1 MANVGKVL
9 ATIKAVIT
17 RLVFACHGI
26 IAIWQVTVFKNSIEY
41 WYLASP
47 ILLLIFEGVFTL
59 TIKDNQEWKWNRM
72 LLMGILSQH
81 FSAAPYLESFINLS
95 KSTLIK
101 TLHWLSFCYIPEA
114 LTTGIPL
121 PGATKIPTDM
131 WVTLIEQFLMLTLIV
146 GRWLLPKGD
155 LTRDQL
161 SQLLLVY
168 IGTAADIIEFFDS
181 FKDEKVA
188 TEKVLVLLTLAI
200 WSWSLVQFT
209 VVLTATKSRKTR
221 GTAHRSDM
229 NSSRACCCSIEV
241 CAIIM
246 NIALQDAP
254 FLAFRLLI
262 IAHYK
267 IINYMN
273 IFFTCKNTL
282 VILLQIYRL
291 YVLHL
296 ETVEEGNGSVYRK
309 RRKHK
314 TERKEHNK
322 KRTHSKPRK
331 HKKRHEIGETSV
343 SVISDPRR
351 QERVDGGRIR
361 AIILT
366 NTDEIKELEL
376 TNLFKDQVGIE
387 NEKKKGKKKKQK
399 ANSSE
404 ESLNNI
410 HHTTDDS
417 GI

>member
-26 IAIWQVTVFKNSIEY
+26 IAIWQVTVFKDDIEY

-47 ILLLIFEGVFTL
+47 IMLLIFEGVFTL
-59 TIKDNQEWKWNRM
+59 TIKENQEWKWFCPSVFIYLGLVVPAIW
-72 LLMGILSQH
+72 LLELHKVDLRLQKKM
-81 FSAAPYLESFINLS
+81 INQTYVETDLP
-95 KSTLIK
+95 I
-101 TLHWLSFCYIPEA
+101 
-114 LTTGIPL
+114 

-200 WSWSLVQFT
+200 WSWSLMQFT
-209 VVLTATKSRKTR
+209 VVLTATKSRKSR
-221 GTAHRSDM
+221 GTANRSDI
-229 NSSRACCCSIEV
+229 NSRACCCSIEV

-262 IAHYK
+262 ICHYK

-296 ETVEEGNGSVYRK
+296 ETVDEGNGGSVYRK
-309 RRKHK
+309 KTKHRNPDRKEKDKKHSKHK
-314 TERKEHNK
+314 
-322 KRTHSKPRK
+322 SKK
-331 HKKRHEIGETSV
+331 HKKKHEIGETSI
-343 SVISDPRR
+343 SVISDRR
-351 QERVDGGRIR
+351 HDRGDAGRIR

-366 NTDEIKELEL
+366 NSDEIKELEL
-376 TNLFKDQVGIE
+376 SKLFKDQISTE
-387 NEKKKGKKKKQK
+387 NEKKKGAKKKQK
-399 ANSSE
+399 SESSE
-404 ESLNNI
+404 ESLNNV

>member
-1 MANVGKVL
+1 MAKVGKVL

-26 IAIWQVTVFKNSIEY
+26 IAIWQVTLFKDSIEY

-47 ILLLIFEGVFTL
+47 ILLLIIEGVFTL
-59 TIKDNQEWKWNRM
+59 TIKDNQEWKWFCPSVFIYLGLVVPAIW
-72 LLMGILSQH
+72 LLELHKVDLRLQKK
-81 FSAAPYLESFINLS
+81 ANL
-95 KSTLIK
+95 T
-101 TLHWLSFCYIPEA
+101 YIE
-114 LTTGIPL
+114 TEIPL

-200 WSWSLVQFT
+200 WSWSLMQFT

-229 NSSRACCCSIEV
+229 NTSRACCCSIEV

-296 ETVEEGNGSVYRK
+296 ETVEEGTGSVYRK

-314 TERKEHNK
+314 SDKKEQDK
-322 KRTHSKPRK
+322 KRARQHKTRK
-331 HKKRHEIGETSV
+331 HKKRHEVGETSV
-343 SVISDPRR
+343 SVISDPKRHT
-351 QERVDGGRIR
+351 RVEGGRIR

-376 TNLFKDQVGIE
+376 TKLFKDQVGIE
-387 NEKKKGKKKKQK
+387 NEKKKGAKRKQK
-399 ANSSE
+399 SESSE
-404 ESLNNI
+404 GSNII

>member
-26 IAIWQVTVFKNSIEY
+26 IAIWQVTVFKNDNEY

-59 TIKDNQEWKWNRM
+59 TIKENQEWKWFCPSVFIYLGLTVPAIW
-72 LLMGILSQH
+72 LLELHKVDLRLQKKT
-81 FSAAPYLESFINLS
+81 NL
-95 KSTLIK
+95 TY
-101 TLHWLSFCYIPEA
+101 TETEIP
-114 LTTGIPL
+114 I

-209 VVLTATKSRKTR
+209 VVLTATKSRKSR

-296 ETVEEGNGSVYRK
+296 EKVDEGGGSHRIRRESPKRSPRHKDRK
-309 RRKHK
+309 DKHK
-314 TERKEHNK
+314 
-322 KRTHSKPRK
+322 
-331 HKKRHEIGETSV
+331 
-343 SVISDPRR
+343 
-351 QERVDGGRIR
+351 
-361 AIILT
+361 
-366 NTDEIKELEL
+366 
-376 TNLFKDQVGIE
+376 
-387 NEKKKGKKKKQK
+387 EKKKKRRE
-399 ANSSE
+399 SS
-404 ESLNNI
+404 
-410 HHTTDDS
+410 DS
-417 GI
+417 SDSST

>member
-1 MANVGKVL
+1 MANIGKVL

-26 IAIWQVTVFKNSIEY
+26 IAIWQVTVFKDSLEY

-59 TIKDNQEWKWNRM
+59 TIKENQEWKWFCPSVFIYLGLVVPAIW
-72 LLMGILSQH
+72 LLELHKVDLRLQ
-81 FSAAPYLESFINLS
+81 
-95 KSTLIK
+95 KK
-101 TLHWLSFCYIPEA
+101 TNITYIE
-114 LTTGIPL
+114 TEIPI

-221 GTAHRSDM
+221 GTANRHGLYSLMITCVHR
-229 NSSRACCCSIEV
+229 NTSRACCCSIEV

-296 ETVEEGNGSVYRK
+296 ERVDEVNSGSVYK
-309 RRKHK
+309 KKRKHK
-314 TERKEHNK
+314 SNDRKERDKKHRDNK
-322 KRTHSKPRK
+322 SKKNKR
-331 HKKRHEIGETSV
+331 RHEVGETSI

-351 QERVDGGRIR
+351 QDRVESGRIR
-361 AIILT
+361 
-366 NTDEIKELEL
+366 
-376 TNLFKDQVGIE
+376 
-387 NEKKKGKKKKQK
+387 
-399 ANSSE
+399 
-404 ESLNNI
+404 
-410 HHTTDDS
+410 
-417 GI
+417 

>member
-1 MANVGKVL
+1 MANIGKIL

-26 IAIWQVTVFKNSIEY
+26 IAIWQVTFLKDNLEY

-47 ILLLIFEGVFTL
+47 IILLIFEGVFTL
-59 TIKDNQEWKWNRM
+59 TIKENQEWKWFCPSVFIYLVLVVPAIWLMELHKVDLR
-72 LLMGILSQH
+72 LLKKANI
-81 FSAAPYLESFINLS
+81 
-95 KSTLIK
+95 T
-101 TLHWLSFCYIPEA
+101 YIE
-114 LTTGIPL
+114 TEIPI
-121 PGATKIPTDM
+121 PGATRLPTDM
-131 WVTLIEQFLMLTLIV
+131 FVTLIEQFLMLTLIV

-209 VVLTATKSRKTR
+209 VVLTATKSRKSR
-221 GTAHRSDM
+221 GTAHRSDI
-229 NSSRACCCSIEV
+229 NASTACCCSIEV
-241 CAIIM
+241 CAIMM

-291 YVLHL
+291 YVLYL
-296 ETVEEGNGSVYRK
+296 ERVDEINSGSVYKK
-309 RRKHK
+309 RRKNK
-314 TERKEHNK
+314 SSGRKEKDKKHRENK
-322 KRTHSKPRK
+322 VKK
-331 HKKRHEIGETSV
+331 HKKRTEVGETSI
-343 SVISDPRR
+343 SVISDPKK
-351 QERVDGGRIR
+351 QNRVDTGRIR

-376 TNLFKDQVGIE
+376 SKFFKDQVTVE
-387 NEKKKGKKKKQK
+387 NEKKKHKRKQR
-399 ANSSE
+399 SETSE

>member
-1 MANVGKVL
+1 MANIGKVL

-26 IAIWQVTVFKNSIEY
+26 IAIWQVTLFKDSLEY

-47 ILLLIFEGVFTL
+47 ILLLIVEGVFTL
-59 TIKDNQEWKWNRM
+59 TIKENQEWKWFCPSVFIYLGLVVPAIW
-72 LLMGILSQH
+72 LLELHKVDLRLQK
-81 FSAAPYLESFINLS
+81 
-95 KSTLIK
+95 KSNITI
-101 TLHWLSFCYIPEA
+101 TETEIP
-114 LTTGIPL
+114 I

-209 VVLTATKSRKTR
+209 VVLTATKSRKSR
-221 GTAHRSDM
+221 GTANRCDIGT
-229 NSSRACCCSIEV
+229 SRACCCSIEV

-296 ETVEEGNGSVYRK
+296 ETVENSGSVYRK
-309 RRKHK
+309 ERKHK
-314 TERKEHNK
+314 SDRKDRKKDKKRDHKKHSEHKNK
-322 KRTHSKPRK
+322 KTKRRT
-331 HKKRHEIGETSV
+331 ENDETSIA
-343 SVISDPRR
+343 VISDPRK
-351 QERVDGGRIR
+351 QERVQGGQIR

-366 NTDEIKELEL
+366 NSDEIKELEL
-376 TNLFKDQVGIE
+376 SKLFKDQVMVE
-387 NEKKKGKKKKQK
+387 NEKKKMSKRKQK
-399 ANSSE
+399 PASSE
-404 ESLNNI
+404 ESPNK
-410 HHTTDDS
+410 HTTDDS

>member
-26 IAIWQVTVFKNSIEY
+26 IAIWQVTVFKDDIEY

-47 ILLLIFEGVFTL
+47 IMLLIFEGVFTL
-59 TIKDNQEWKWNRM
+59 TIKENQEWKWFCPSVFIYLGLVVPAIW
-72 LLMGILSQH
+72 LLELHKVDLRLQKKS
-81 FSAAPYLESFINLS
+81 INQ
-95 KSTLIK
+95 TYVETDFPI
-101 TLHWLSFCYIPEA
+101 
-114 LTTGIPL
+114 

-200 WSWSLVQFT
+200 WSWSLMQFT
-209 VVLTATKSRKTR
+209 VVLTATKSRKSR
-221 GTAHRSDM
+221 GTANRSDI
-229 NSSRACCCSIEV
+229 NSRACCCSIEV

-262 IAHYK
+262 ICHYK

-296 ETVEEGNGSVYRK
+296 ETVDEGNGGSVYRK
-309 RRKHK
+309 KTKHRNPDRKEKDKKHSKHK
-314 TERKEHNK
+314 
-322 KRTHSKPRK
+322 SKK
-331 HKKRHEIGETSV
+331 HKKKHEIGETSI
-343 SVISDPRR
+343 SVISDRR
-351 QERVDGGRIR
+351 HDRGDAGRIR

-366 NTDEIKELEL
+366 NSDEIKELEL
-376 TNLFKDQVGIE
+376 SKLFKDQISTE
-387 NEKKKGKKKKQK
+387 NEKKKGAKKKQK
-399 ANSSE
+399 SESSE
-404 ESLNNI
+404 ESLNNV